1 MSRMQSINLGGGDGV
16 ATIVVATTGDLP
28 ITAQLGQFALVLA
41 DNTVYVWDGDS
52 WELIGGQGNL
62 LGHAGSQAI
71 SSGSPT
77 VSVVYPAAMPDLN
90 YSLTL
95 SITNT
100 VDADPIYLIIVST
113 TKTVS
118 GFTAEFNAPTDSAN
132 YVIEYKV
139 ARDV

>member
-1 MSRMQSINLGGGDGV
+1 MSRMQSINLGGG
-16 ATIVVATTGDLP
+16 ASTIVVPTFGDLP
-28 ITAQLGQFALVLA
+28 ASADLGQFALVLA
-41 DNTVYVWDGDS
+41 DNTVYVWDGNS

-71 SSGSPT
+71 SNGSPT

-113 TKTVS
+113 TKTIS

>member
-1 MSRMQSINLGGGDGV
+1 MSRMQSINLGGGG
-16 ATIVVATTGDLP
+16 ASTIVVPTFGDLP
-28 ITAQLGQFALVLA
+28 AAADLGQFALVLA
-41 DNTVYVWDGDS
+41 DNTVYVWDGNS

-71 SSGSPT
+71 SNGSPT

-113 TKTVS
+113 TKTVA